1 MRARH
6 VSVDGCAAAE
16 PKDLEAIA
24 ELEGR
29 KETP

>member
-1 MRARH
+1 
-6 VSVDGCAAAE
+6 VDGCAAAE

>member
-1 MRARH
+1 MRARY
-6 VSVDGCAAAE
+6 VPVDRCAAAE

-29 KETP
+29 KGTP